1 MSIKQVHQ
9 RSVFFA
15 STGIFLDKGF
25 KFQSSVCNC
34 CYGVLMMSMNLND
47 IAILNTHDGDYCC
60 IINEISV
67 NEAINL

>member
-1 MSIKQVHQ
+1 
-9 RSVFFA
+9 
-15 STGIFLDKGF
+15 
-25 KFQSSVCNC
+25 
-34 CYGVLMMSMNLND
+34 MMSMNLND